1 MNKNTAIEV
10 ELPLCPIL
18 RNLEKIE
25 GLRALDRSEEEAK
38 AVENR
43 DGEEE
48 EEENDV
54 GREVLRCFEGS
65 TGTASK

>member
-10 ELPLCPIL
+10 KLPLCPIL

-38 AVENR
+38 AKENR

-48 EEENDV
+48 DDV
-54 GREVLRCFEGS
+54 GREVFRSFEGS

>member
-1 MNKNTAIEV
+1 
-10 ELPLCPIL
+10 LCPIL

-25 GLRALDRSEEEAK
+25 GLRALDRSVEEK

-48 EEENDV
+48 EEENDA
-54 GREVLRCFEGS
+54 GREFLRCFEGS